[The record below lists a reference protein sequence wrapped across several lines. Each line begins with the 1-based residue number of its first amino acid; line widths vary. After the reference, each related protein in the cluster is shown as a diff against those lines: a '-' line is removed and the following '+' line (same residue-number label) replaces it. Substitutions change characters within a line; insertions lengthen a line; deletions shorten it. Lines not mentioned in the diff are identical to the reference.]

1 MTGKGTA
8 GYYDNMLQK
17 PHPYCTWLV
26 KTHAPKHQNQIDS
39 NLPSPATQMIPEL
52 NHVSGLS
59 ETSKINQE
67 RLKQLFEILQT
78 KL

>member
-1 MTGKGTA
+1 M
-8 GYYDNMLQK
+8 
-17 PHPYCTWLV
+17 